1 MVNPSNMAVVVAVLA
16 AAVVVVEEEVT
27 IGMSS
32 QVQVTTLVAEMA
44 GVIAG
49 VDMEMMAAVENEAST
64 AMAES
69 MVVGM
74 VDMVENVAIMETVGK
89 VVTATMVVVAVVVA
103 VVVEAALVVATTEE
117 DTLPLSSP

>member
-32 QVQVTTLVAEMA
+32 QVQVTTLAAEMA

-69 MVVGM
+69 MV
-74 VDMVENVAIMETVGK
+74 DMVENVAIMETVQK
-89 VVTATMVVVAVVVA
+89 VVTTTMVVVAVVVA